1 MSSDIWVVVEHR
13 AGQVR
18 RSTLEALG
26 VAARLAGGAGGK
38 AVAILLGHEVGKA
51 ADELGRFGAAKICWV
66 DDDALSVYSTGGYAS
81 AIAEL
86 ARKDAPV
93 AILLASSGQTRDLA
107 PRLAARLDT
116 GLLPDC
122 VDLKWEGGAVVAK
135 RYVNSGKALATAKV
149 KSSPAILTTRPKVFE
164 LPAEQ
169 AGASA
174 PVEKC
179 AVAIDAAQC
188 FGKVKEYQQPAAAKL
203 DVTEADVIVSG
214 GRGMKGAA
222 EFAILE
228 ELAAVLGAAV
238 GASRAA
244 VDAGW
249 REHAAQIGQ
258 TGKVVTPKLYI
269 AAGISGAIQ
278 HLVGMNNSKVIVA
291 INKDADAPIFKVA
304 DYGVV
309 GDLFQ
314 VVPAMT
320 AELKKVLEK

>member
-18 RSTLEALG
+18 RSTFEALG
-26 VAARLAGGAGGK
+26 VAAKLAASAGGK
-38 AVAILLGHEVGKA
+38 AVAILLGHDVGQA
-51 ADELGRFGAAKICWV
+51 VEDLGRFGAAKICWV
-66 DDDALSVYSTGGYAS
+66 DDAALSVYSTGGYAS

-93 AILLASSGQTRDLA
+93 AILLASSGQTHDLA

-149 KSSPAILTTRPKVFE
+149 KSAPAILTTRPKVFD
-164 LPAEQ
+164 LPAERVSVAQ
-169 AGASA
+169 VDKAS
-174 PVEKC
+174 
-179 AVAIDAAQC
+179 VALDAAQC
-188 FGKVKEYQQPAAAKL
+188 FGKIKEYQQPAAAKL
-203 DVTEADVIVSG
+203 DVTEADIIVSG

-222 EFAILE
+222 EFAVLE

-249 REHAAQIGQ
+249 REHSAQIGQ

-291 INKDADAPIFKVA
+291 VNKDPDAPIFKVA

-320 AELKKVLEK
+320 AEFKKVLEK